1 MRKKLYDCRSEGTVV
16 KNIYVNIHIL
26 ISDATKY
33 KQNLVQFERVSN
45 LGCMRA
51 CAWCVLC
58 ADACVCV
65 ICTLW

>member
-16 KNIYVNIHIL
+16 KNICVNIHIL

-45 LGCMRA
+45 LGCV
-51 CAWCVLC
+51 C
-58 ADACVCV
+58 ACVHDVCYAQMHV
-65 ICTLW
+65 YV